1 MDKLL
6 TVIIDHSDDAHELK
20 TSIERQLLKYTA
32 FIDIVL
38 CSNMNKQ
45 VNSYL
50 SMSKESIDSI
60 IELANS
66 EYVVVLNS
74 SQQVDI
80 QFVRALIKALDGKSI
95 WYSVIPTVKTIQEGA
110 KIIKDMKPIETQRS
124 LLRMENTMYGV
135 VYNRHFLLSVLN
147 QTPYGMSTLINFLKM
162 YNIQKI
168 FLLPTYIIS
177 NAEVKDSGYFG
188 RFTLDTFQTLDMPIN
203 TAADSLFFNEL
214 ILNTRFFRL
223 HRDVMHGTINNAIQ
237 DSIATMDILKFEKYI
252 TPANELDYYIL
263 KCFITGQVQKYLFKT
278 TLTHNIYITISL
290 EALVLKEETPVYM
303 YEMNFGDKKIYI
315 YRLYE
320 KISTNKITTYKEFSQ
335 VDFYTPLN
343 EQSLFLFMDRTMKA
357 DDNAEHL
364 YRYMMQNQKQYKH
377 AYFVLDRNSQ
387 DWYRLKKEGFNL
399 IDYKSPAFQQYFKN
413 CDVFIS
419 SQAYS
424 FSQKIHDV
432 QKSFKNSR
440 FVYLQHGIMLND
452 MTDWILS
459 KPVDLFITTG
469 EKEYQYVKEL
479 LPLETRNTGIPRLDN
494 LVKKESTGI
503 ISFLP
508 TWRFSLMKVTEQQ
521 FKRSKYY
528 KSIVNMIQ
536 NTELNAYLENTN
548 QKIYIKMHPNF
559 ANRISLFPET
569 ENIVFTDLSYNE
581 LITGSQFVFT
591 DYSSVVLDAAYIE
604 TPIAYY
610 QFDKDEIFKVQV
622 FKERVRYEDGLG
634 PVFEEEEKMIHY
646 ITTGNFLIED
656 EIYAKRKNDFFAGVH
671 RDYICESI
679 WNEIVKI

>member
-1 MDKLL
+1 M
-6 TVIIDHSDDAHELK
+6 TIIIDHSDDAHELK
-20 TSIERQLLKYTA
+20 ISIERQLLKYTA

-38 CSNMNKQ
+38 CSNMNRQ

-50 SMSKESIDSI
+50 SISKESIDTI
-60 IELANS
+60 IELATS

-74 SQQVDI
+74 SQQIDI
-80 QFVRALIKALDGKSI
+80 QFIRALIKSLDGKSI
-95 WYSVIPTVKTIQEGA
+95 WYSVIPTVKTVQEGA
-110 KIIKDMKPIETQRS
+110 RTIQDMKPIETFGS

-147 QTPYGMSTLINFLKM
+147 QVPYGMSTLINFLKM

-177 NAEVKDSGYFG
+177 SAEVKDSGYFG
-188 RFTLDTFQTLDMPIN
+188 RFTLDTLQILDMPIN

-223 HRDVMHGTINNAIQ
+223 HRDVIHNPLNNAIQ
-237 DSIATMDILKFEKYI
+237 DTITTMDILKFEKYI
-252 TPANELDYYIL
+252 TPANELDYHIL
-263 KCFITGQVQKYLFKT
+263 KCFATGQGQKYLFKT

-290 EALVLKEETPVYM
+290 EHLVLAEETPVYM
-303 YEMNFGDKKIYI
+303 YEMSFGDKKIYI

-320 KISTNKITTYKEFSQ
+320 KITTNEIAAYKDFSQ
-335 VDFYTPLN
+335 VNFYTPLN

-364 YRYMMQNQKQYKH
+364 YRYIMQHKKQYKH
-377 AYFVLDRNSQ
+377 TYFVLDRRSK

-399 IDYKSPAFQQYFKN
+399 VDYKSPAFQYYFKN
-413 CDVFIS
+413 CDAFIS

-424 FSQKIHDV
+424 FSQKMNDV

-459 KPVDLFITTG
+459 KPVDLFVATG

-479 LPLETRNTGIPRLDN
+479 LPLETRNTGLSRLDN
-494 LVKKESTGI
+494 LVKKESPGI
-503 ISFLP
+503 LSFLP
-508 TWRFSLMKVTEQQ
+508 TWRFSLMKMTEQQ

-528 KSIVNMIQ
+528 KSILSMIQ
-536 NTELNAYLENTN
+536 NVELNTYLENTN
-548 QKIYIKMHPNF
+548 QKIHIKMHPNF
-559 ANRISLFPET
+559 ANRIPLFPET
-569 ENIVFTDLSYNE
+569 ENIMFTDLSYNQ
-581 LITGSQFVFT
+581 LITESRFVFT
-591 DYSSVVLDAAYIE
+591 DYSSVVLDAAYID

-634 PVFEEEEKMIHY
+634 PVFETEEKMIQY
-646 ITTGNFLIED
+646 IVEEHFLTED
-656 EIYAKRKNDFFAGVH
+656 EIYAKRKEEFYAGVC
-671 RDYICESI
+671 RDGVCENI
-679 WNEIVKI
+679 WNEIIKI